1 MIFYNKL
8 NFTMTALTLT
18 SENWSNILIS
28 LWIRKN
34 SLKSWR
40 MIFSTD
46 FEVCLSSAFQTRLV
60 RSVCVKIIDFSGII
74 SANLNDTKQ
83 TIQYTIKKRDTYLNK
98 RKIYKGLFFVLKR
111 SLAENIYFHQ
121 IIWRN
126 INED

>member
-1 MIFYNKL
+1 
-8 NFTMTALTLT
+8 
-18 SENWSNILIS
+18 
-28 LWIRKN
+28 
-34 SLKSWR
+34 

-46 FEVCLSSAFQTRLV
+46 FEVCLSSFQTRLV